1 MQYIPDNIR
10 DICYKNRNILPAA
23 APALRGGAELQ
34 AKGRRPAAQGKGEKN
49 AKITKTAQLTSRAA
63 M

>member
-10 DICYKNRNILPAA
+10 GICYKNRNILPAA

-49 AKITKTAQLTSRAA
+49 AKK
-63 M
+63 